1 MVYLLT
7 KAREQNINKKQGC
20 LKTNKSRGFVFLVVS
35 INGFKVVD
43 RRR

>member
-7 KAREQNINKKQGC
+7 KAREQDINKKQGC
-20 LKTNKSRGFVFLVVS
+20 LKIDKSRGFVFLVVS
-35 INGFKVVD
+35 IKGSKVID